1 MVGTSRYDAQTIL
14 TTYRQVGESV
24 RETAKR
30 VGCAQSTVR
39 LMLQD
44 AGVKYGNTL
53 TKEAPPPPVSLP
65 EFPDDDIPTEEI
77 IEQMVKRFGK
87 RQTYQKAKD
96 WFPVKVNI
104 KGPIGITFWGDPHVD
119 DDGCN
124 WPLLNHHCDLH
135 RANSALFSVN
145 IGDTIN
151 NWSDRLAKLYANQET
166 SLKTAKKLAQ
176 WFLKDSG
183 IRWICWLA
191 GNHDLWT
198 DFTDYLR
205 AQNVARVP
213 MEDWQARFRVVFP
226 NGREAKIWASHN
238 FAGHSQF
245 NTLHGPQKAA
255 HSKAEADIY
264 AAGHTH
270 NWAIHQ
276 EESGSRD
283 FTYWLIRSRGYKYI
297 DDYALKLGHFPQ
309 EEGASIT
316 CIIDPD
322 TKSQSGFIQAF
333 ADMDAATDYLGYLR
347 KRK

>member
-1 MVGTSRYDAQTIL
+1 VSGKRKYTDAEVIAAYEKGGKQIVGGARVLGCSHSTMADYLHRAGIDTSAR
-14 TTYRQVGESV
+14 
-24 RETAKR
+24 AKR
-30 VGCAQSTVR
+30 EPVA
-39 LMLQD
+39 
-44 AGVKYGNTL
+44 
-53 TKEAPPPPVSLP
+53 EADVTLP
-65 EFPDDDIPTEEI
+65 EFPDDDISVDEI
-77 IEQMVKRFGK
+77 REMMVKRFEK
-87 RQTYQKAKD
+87 RQSYQKAKD
-96 WFPVKVNI
+96 WFSIKVNI
-104 KGPIGITFWGDPHVD
+104 KGPIGVTFWGDPHVD

-124 WPLLNHHCDLH
+124 WPLLNHHCDIH
-135 RANSALFSVN
+135 RANKALFSVN

-151 NWSDRLAKLYANQET
+151 NWADRLAKLYANQET
-166 SLKTAKKLAQ
+166 SLKTAKKLAE

-205 AQNVARVP
+205 AQNVARIP
-213 MEDWQARFRVVFP
+213 MEDWQARFKLVFP
-226 NGREAKIWASHN
+226 NGREAKIWAAHN

-264 AAGHTH
+264 ASGHTH

-276 EESGSRD
+276 EESASRD

-309 EEGASIT
+309 AEGASIT
-316 CIIDPD
+316 CVINPD
-322 TKSQSGFIQAF
+322 AESQSGFIQAF
-333 ADMDAATDYLGYLR
+333 ADMDVASDYLAWLR
-347 KRK
+347 R

>member
-1 MVGTSRYDAQTIL
+1 MAG
-14 TTYRQVGESV
+14 
-24 RETAKR
+24 TAKYSDQEIR
-30 VGCAQSTVR
+30 QTLAAHKGSVKAASKALGCSQSTIR
-39 LMLQD
+39 LRIEAD
-44 AGVKYGNTL
+44 GYGNQARL
-53 TKEAPPPPVSLP
+53 SAAELPPVQLP
-65 EFPDDDIPTEEI
+65 EFPDDDIPTKEI

-87 RQTYQKAKD
+87 RQSYQKAKD
-96 WFPVKVNI
+96 WFPVKVNL

-124 WPLLNHHCDLH
+124 WPLLNHHCDIH

-166 SLKTAKKLAQ
+166 SLKTAKKLAK

-183 IRWICWLA
+183 VRWICWLA

-205 AQNVARVP
+205 AQNIARVP

-226 NGREAKIWASHN
+226 NGRECKIWAAHD
-238 FAGHSQF
+238 FAGSSMWNSLQG
-245 NTLHGPQKAA
+245 LQKAA
-255 HSKAEADIY
+255 HTKAEADIY

-283 FTYWLIRSRGYKYI
+283 FTYWLLRSRGYKYI
-297 DDYALKLGHFPQ
+297 DDYGLKLGHFPQ
-309 EEGASIT
+309 DEGASIT
-316 CIIDPD
+316 CVIDPD
-322 TKSQSGFIQAF
+322 AKSQSGFIQAF
-333 ADMDAATDYLGYLR
+333 ADMDAASDYLSYLR
-347 KRK
+347 RKK